1 MRSIR
6 STRWGW
12 IWTVWG
18 ALLVLWPAVGVPGFA
33 NAAPGHAAAATSAR
47 AAALPSISIG
57 DAGVVE
63 GALGDRAVLF
73 NVELSAPAAGTA
85 KVWFVTASGT
95 AVAGSDYAA
104 RSGTITFPG
113 ASTSA
118 VIAIKVH
125 GDLTPEAKETFS
137 VNLSGPQGAVV
148 ANATGTGTIADDDT
162 GGQGP
167 VAEAGWS
174 DTTHV
179 FSSPFTVKIPVT
191 LAAPAAAPVALTMRA
206 SCDPVKSCTHVP
218 GNLLAL
224 KVGQTER
231 TLTFVVDPTGL
242 SEGRLSVVLTG
253 GTITVGQTIRTS
265 LWRSSTGTGSTGL
278 VINEVDYDNVGGDT
292 AEFVE
297 VRNTGSTAATLDG
310 LAVVLVNGT
319 SGDEYRRVALTGS
332 LPANG
337 YLVVADTAV
346 TVSSGAR
353 VVRFSATHDNIQNG
367 APDGVALIDTVGHK
381 VLDALSYEGS
391 ITQARITGFASPVT
405 LVEGSPTTL
414 ADTNTAQGDLARI
427 PNGTDTNDAHHDWAL
442 VPAPTPGAANHT

>member
-12 IWTVWG
+12 IWSVWG
-18 ALLVLWPAVGVPGFA
+18 VVLILWPAVGVPTSA
-33 NAAPGHAAAATSAR
+33 SAAPAR

-63 GALGDRAVLF
+63 GASGYRAALF
-73 NVELSAPAAGTA
+73 NVVLSAPAAGTA
-85 KVWFVTASGT
+85 QVWFVTASGT

-104 RSGTITFPG
+104 RSGTITFAG
-113 ASTSA
+113 SSISA
-118 VIAIKVH
+118 VIAVRVH
-125 GDLTPEAKETFS
+125 GDLTPEAKESFS
-137 VNLSGPQGAVV
+137 VNLSGPQGAVL

-174 DTTHV
+174 ALTHV
-179 FSSPFTVKIPVT
+179 FASPVKIRIPVT
-191 LAAPAAAPVALTMRA
+191 LAGPATSGVTLNLRAACV
-206 SCDPVKSCTHVP
+206 PVKSCTRVP
-218 GNLLAL
+218 GNVLTLRA
-224 KVGQTER
+224 GQTER

-253 GTITVGQTIRTS
+253 GTITVGQTTRTS
-265 LWRSSTGTGSTGL
+265 LWRSSTGTSGL

-297 VRNTGSTAATLDG
+297 VLNTGSTSATLDG

-319 SGDEYRRVALTGS
+319 TGAEYRRVALTGS

-337 YLVVADTAV
+337 YLVVADSAV
-346 TVSSGAR
+346 TVPSGAR

-367 APDGVALIDTVGHK
+367 APDGVALVDTVGLK
-381 VLDALSYEGS
+381 VLDAVSYEGS
-391 ITQARITGFASPVT
+391 VTQAHITGFSAPVT
-405 LVEGSPTTL
+405 LVEGTPTTA
-414 ADTNTAQGDLARI
+414 ADSNTTQGALARI

-442 VPAPTPGAANHT
+442 VPTPTPGAANHT